1 MESIVILVGA
11 ISGSVVSIIYAVFS
25 SIRKSRCVECKC
37 CGVTTC
43 TRDVMNENE
52 MKLDYN
58 MGVNLE
64 SGLHNGRV
72 IQKTAPFI
80 HTPFSREVEI
90 NKQKKESSSSEL
102 FKNTNEDVVYNVE
115 NNTKNVI

>member
-1 MESIVILVGA
+1 
-11 ISGSVVSIIYAVFS
+11 
-25 SIRKSRCVECKC
+25 
-37 CGVTTC
+37 
-43 TRDVMNENE
+43 
-52 MKLDYN
+52 
-58 MGVNLE
+58 
-64 SGLHNGRV
+64 RV